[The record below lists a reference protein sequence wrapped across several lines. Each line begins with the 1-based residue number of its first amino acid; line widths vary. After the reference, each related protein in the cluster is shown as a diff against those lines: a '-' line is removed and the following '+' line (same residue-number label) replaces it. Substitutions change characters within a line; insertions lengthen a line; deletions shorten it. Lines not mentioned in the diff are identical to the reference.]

1 MHFNQHEQCLTLL
14 LIMIF
19 VFFFFFQFQWFWASI
34 HMDACADE
42 SLYHFTATVSHR
54 NLNKTV
60 HPGG

>member
-19 VFFFFFQFQWFWASI
+19 VFFFFQFQWFWASI